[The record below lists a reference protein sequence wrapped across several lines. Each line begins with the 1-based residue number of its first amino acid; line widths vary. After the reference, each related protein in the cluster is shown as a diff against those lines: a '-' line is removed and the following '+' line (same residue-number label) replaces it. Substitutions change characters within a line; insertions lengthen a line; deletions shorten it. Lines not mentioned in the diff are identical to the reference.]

1 MVAPMKGNNLR
12 VGIQRKLLSQSCSPP
27 ATWASVPVA
36 VLLGETHG
44 ELKPV
49 QVPGRPEE
57 PDLDQSQ
64 AAALDLVKASDQG
77 EESAVTVFSDFD
89 AEPLFP
95 FFSDAISKVPDYERA
110 IMRETSSVNGCTP
123 PSHPDRDRRHPML
136 TSPLVARDQI
146 HVEQSHCPN
155 SVTSSRVRSSLPP
168 NWCAWRAGRRR
179 AASTLL
185 SFRTAI
191 IPGRIGKGIVHSSG
205 ACSVL
210 SLTAPAS

>member
-64 AAALDLVKASDQG
+64 AAALHLVKASDQG

-95 FFSDAISKVPDYERA
+95 FFSDAISKVADYERA

-136 TSPLVARDQI
+136 TGPLVARDQI
-146 HVEQSHCPN
+146 HVEQSHC
-155 SVTSSRVRSSLPP
+155 
-168 NWCAWRAGRRR
+168 
-179 AASTLL
+179 STRLQAL
-185 SFRTAI
+185 E
-191 IPGRIGKGIVHSSG
+191 
-205 ACSVL
+205 
-210 SLTAPAS
+210 